1 MLKYQY
7 RITKYDPKNRDD
19 QGRYT
24 KDEWIDFGDIG
35 YEFEG
40 KELTLGEYAQIES
53 KYIKA
58 VIFFMECLETD
69 TLQINGLETYTRPG
83 SGELKKVFNQIR
95 NKMVIKKDLV
105 PDVIRLILRNY
116 IWCLL
121 VKENQLHIDYAGNFY
136 IFLASK
142 KKCTNTIKRITNLGL
157 FVEEIIFFDSEEEII
172 IPKKI

>member
-7 RITKYDPKNRDD
+7 RITKYDPKNRDA

-58 VIFFMECLETD
+58 VILFMECLEID

-83 SGELKKVFNQIR
+83 PGELKKVFNQIR

-116 IWCLL
+116 IWCIL
-121 VKENQLHIDYAGNFY
+121 VKKDKMFAHFGYDYYMYIGSDILCPKVIENIEK
-136 IFLASK
+136 S
-142 KKCTNTIKRITNLGL
+142 GL
-157 FVEEIIFFDSEEEII
+157 FVEEMISPYNFEE
-172 IPKKI
+172 

>member
-1 MLKYQY
+1 MLEYQY

-40 KELTLGEYAQIES
+40 KELTLGKYAQIES

-58 VIFFMECLETD
+58 VILFMECLEID
-69 TLQINGLETYTRPG
+69 TLQINGLETYTRPE

-105 PDVIRLILRNY
+105 SDVIRLILRNY
-116 IWCLL
+116 IWCIL
-121 VKENQLHIDYAGNFY
+121 VKKDKMFVHFGSDYYMSIGSAIWCEKVIEKIEEF
-136 IFLASK
+136 
-142 KKCTNTIKRITNLGL
+142 GL
-157 FVEEIIFFDSEEEII
+157 FVEEMISPYNFEE
-172 IPKKI
+172 